1 MKDPSGEQDL
11 QHKEAL
17 EGHGGVTIA
26 GCRRA
31 GASPEAD
38 SRDSRPPW
46 PDAVARRRSVSADAS
61 PKADSRGSR
70 AKARTAYRP
79 RTSRAHTRILGQ
91 STCTSLYK
99 QSKSRLPLLALA
111 DASNTMYTWGLHSE
125 TIFGRE
131 ENKVQGFI
139 FSIQQGSLI
148 FLNCVSCV
156 HDTIPGNS
164 KLFLV
169 YEMELQCKLHAE
181 KIQKKITCRF
191 RFSGRS
197 FGMEVTENLP

>member
-61 PKADSRGSR
+61 PKADSHGSR
-70 AKARTAYRP
+70 PKARTAYRP
-79 RTSRAHTRILGQ
+79 RTSRAHTRIPGQ
-91 STCTSLYK
+91 STCNSLYK
-99 QSKSRLPLLALA
+99 QSKATLPLLALA
-111 DASNTMYTWGLHSE
+111 EAFKTMYLLKQALPGKNTRCRDSSSQ
-125 TIFGRE
+125 FR
-131 ENKVQGFI
+131 FI
-139 FSIQQGSLI
+139 FSIQ
-148 FLNCVSCV
+148 
-156 HDTIPGNS
+156 
-164 KLFLV
+164 
-169 YEMELQCKLHAE
+169 
-181 KIQKKITCRF
+181 
-191 RFSGRS
+191 S
-197 FGMEVTENLP
+197 FGMDVTENLP